1 MKKYCLFIAFLL
13 PLLISGCSKD
23 ELQPAAKDADY
34 ITVDAKK
41 ALTGTFVE
49 FFGKKDWAPYQWNSL
64 LEGMKKIGMNTVI
77 VQYAAYNNNVW
88 FNSDNSFT
96 KDKSKY
102 ALARLLA
109 AAELKH
115 MDVYIG
121 LYFNEEYWKHQTDIE
136 WLKLHA
142 DRCISIAQEI
152 NTQFGNS
159 TAFKGWYIPHEPEPY
174 AYNTTEKV
182 ALFKENFVNRISN
195 KLHQLNDK
203 PVSIAAFWNSEL
215 STPEQ
220 LQHFMAEL
228 SKCNLQVIMLQDGVG
243 VGHVKLDKITSYY
256 ESAEKGLYTE
266 NTAYK
271 GEFWTDLETFSK
283 TAGPPAELERIKK
296 QLSAEL
302 SISKVSKA
310 VSFHYYNDMCPTGP
324 YGKIA
329 EKLRQ
334 GYYNY
339 ISTFK

>member
-77 VQYAAYNNNVW
+77 VQYAAYNDNVW
-88 FNSDNSFT
+88 FNSDNTFT

-152 NTQFGNS
+152 NAQFGNS
-159 TAFKGWYIPHEPEPY
+159 TAFNG
-174 AYNTTEKV
+174 
-182 ALFKENFVNRISN
+182 
-195 KLHQLNDK
+195 K
-203 PVSIAAFWNSEL
+203 PVAIAAFWNSDL

-243 VGHVKLDKITSYY
+243 VEHVKLDKITSYY

-283 TAGPPAELERIKK
+283 SGSSASPASLERIKY

-302 SISKVSKA
+302 SVSKVSKA
-310 VSFHYYNDMCPTGP
+310 VSFNYYNDMCPTGP
-324 YGKIA
+324 FGKTA